1 MRLLKIGD
9 RLVGEGQL
17 VFIIAEIGYNFNTIK
32 EAKATIDA
40 AVGCGVDAVKF
51 QTFRAET
58 ITSRLTVFPEE
69 AGSTNQFEE
78 FERYELSVEAHH
90 ELFDY
95 SRKQGI
101 LVLSTPSYF
110 DDVDLLERL
119 GVPAY
124 KIGSDD
130 LTNLPF
136 IEYVAKKGKPVIFST
151 GMGTLA
157 EVDEAVQTI
166 RGAGNDQIVILH
178 CVSNYPLRDLSLV
191 NLNVIRTL
199 RQAFG
204 LPVGFSDHT
213 TTMSSAL
220 GAVALGATVIER
232 HFTLDKGLQAP
243 DAFFSADPVEMEA
256 LVQAIR
262 ELESALGDG
271 VKCPTLTEQNMRQET
286 RKSTIAR
293 TDIEAGEI
301 ITEGKLIVK
310 RPGTGVSPK
319 FAHWLIGKRAKQAI
333 KADEVFTWDM
343 LE

>member
-1 MRLLKIGD
+1 MRLLKIAD
-9 RLVGEGQL
+9 RPVGEGQL
-17 VFIIAEIGYNFNTIK
+17 VFIIAEIGYNFNTIE

-78 FERYELSVEAHH
+78 FKRYELSVEAHH

-95 SRKQGI
+95 SRKQGM

-119 GVPAY
+119 EVPAY

-232 HFTLDKGLQAP
+232 HFTLDKGLQTP
-243 DAFFSADPVEMEA
+243 DAFFSADPVEMKA

-293 TDIEAGEI
+293 IDIEAGGI
-301 ITEGKLIVK
+301 INEEQIIVK
-310 RPGTGVSPK
+310 RPGTGVPPK
-319 FAHWLIGKRAKQAI
+319 FARLLIGKRAKQAI